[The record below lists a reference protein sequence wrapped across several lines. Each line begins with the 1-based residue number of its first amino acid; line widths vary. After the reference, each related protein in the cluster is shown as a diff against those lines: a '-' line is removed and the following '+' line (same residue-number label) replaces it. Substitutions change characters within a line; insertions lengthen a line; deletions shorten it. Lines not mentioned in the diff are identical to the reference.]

1 MCNQKKMGHGI
12 MAKSPKIA
20 LCPCGTILV
29 VWNLWPLI
37 RICQVLRDPCFF
49 FECAKVQRRPDFHL
63 SKRHKWVCKQ
73 GRCSSLVWSFRLI
86 KLWQMEKLHHSEALK
101 SINTAY
107 KHFVFWIQKSPSDWK
122 DLCLKAFKA
131 KVRAVRG
138 AVFIK
143 TNNSPC
149 DLIYAFIMGAF
160 WCYSQHNQKQK
171 ASSKLASYASNAVFS
186 GNNWAS
192 RDQLAGRVEWSAVAA
207 GAGDAEMFSNA
218 H

>member
-1 MCNQKKMGHGI
+1 MQSDENGPWHTER
-12 MAKSPKIA
+12 KSPKIA
-20 LCPCGTILV
+20 LCPCGTISV

-37 RICQVLRDPCFF
+37 RICQVLRDPRFF

-73 GRCSSLVWSFRLI
+73 GRCSSLVWPFRLI

-122 DLCLKAFKA
+122 DWCLKAFKA

-143 TNNSPC
+143 QTTVPVILFMHS
-149 DLIYAFIMGAF
+149 LWELSGAI
-160 WCYSQHNQKQK
+160 SNTIK
-171 ASSKLASYASNAVFS
+171 SKGL
-186 GNNWAS
+186 
-192 RDQLAGRVEWSAVAA
+192 
-207 GAGDAEMFSNA
+207 
-218 H
+218 

>member
-1 MCNQKKMGHGI
+1 MKEYVIRRKWAMAYRKKISKNHTVSLWNHFGCL
-12 MAKSPKIA
+12 KS
-20 LCPCGTILV
+20 LTFNM
-29 VWNLWPLI
+29 NLSRFKRPTL
-37 RICQVLRDPCFF
+37 

-86 KLWQMEKLHHSEALK
+86 KLWQMEKLHHSEALN

-143 TNNSPC
+143 N
-149 DLIYAFIMGAF
+149 
-160 WCYSQHNQKQK
+160 KQQSLWSYLCIHYG
-171 ASSKLASYASNAVFS
+171 SSLVLFPTQSKTKGL
-186 GNNWAS
+186 
-192 RDQLAGRVEWSAVAA
+192 
-207 GAGDAEMFSNA
+207 
-218 H
+218 